1 MKRRGS
7 SLMNDSELA
16 RSVLDELLWDD
27 STNASRIK
35 VYADSGKVI
44 LTGSVSTFYER
55 WSDRD
60 DAPRVVNV
68 QDVENDIVI
77 DPDAQRVL
85 DDDLV
90 ASAQSGLKANRL
102 VPKDAVTVKAQDGWM
117 AMTGDAKHHFQRQA
131 VEQVILHLPELQ
143 GFTDRVTVSRNPA
156 ENVWI
161 RSSKRWRATPRWTR
175 EESAPPI
182 RPTRSL

>member
-1 MKRRGS
+1 MSAWHAGE
-7 SLMNDSELA
+7 DA
-16 RSVLDELLWDD
+16 R
-27 STNASRIK
+27 
-35 VYADSGKVI
+35 
-44 LTGSVSTFYER
+44 
-55 WSDRD
+55 
-60 DAPRVVNV
+60 RVVNV
-68 QDVENDIVI
+68 PDVENDIVI

-131 VEQVILHLPELQ
+131 VEHVILHHPGLQ

-156 ENVWI
+156 ENVSDQI
-161 RSSKRWRATPRWTR
+161 VKALEGNASLDAGRISVTDSADTVTLTGKVRSHAERQEAARAAWSSPGVVNVADELTIT
-175 EESAPPI
+175 A
-182 RPTRSL
+182 